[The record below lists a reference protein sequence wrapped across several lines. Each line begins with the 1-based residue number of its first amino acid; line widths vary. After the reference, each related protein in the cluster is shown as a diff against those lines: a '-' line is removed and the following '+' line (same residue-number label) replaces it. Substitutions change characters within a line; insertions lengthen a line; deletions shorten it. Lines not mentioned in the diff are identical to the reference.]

1 MHPLYHVLTVDT
13 CLRKRCMTSSNV
25 TDSYLLTPSRF
36 FISCF
41 RLYRILTWAAV
52 RKIKL
57 FAECFVSKTV
67 VQRPNLNESYIL
79 ACRLLYLNDKERD
92 NWRKEWNFRIL
103 SSSRMKVPG
112 AGFSPNYKTKQNK
125 IPWKIRTAQSK
136 RGISTNF
143 TRSTRGFNKSNHSCS
158 SSLHLPQCGQQAPG
172 GMIPLQRAGLMA
184 GHFTFLHL
192 GSFPVQRKRHL
203 TKKFDSI
210 YENLQRNDIAQDC
223 ISWIL
228 II

>member
-25 TDSYLLTPSRF
+25 TDSCLLTPSRF

-103 SSSRMKVPG
+103 SSGRGWKCQAPD
-112 AGFSPNYKTKQNK
+112 FRPITKQSKTRYHGKSARLNPREEFPLTSLVLCEDLINQITPALAVCTYRSVDNK
-125 IPWKIRTAQSK
+125 PREGWYPYS
-136 RGISTNF
+136 GLVWWLDIS
-143 TRSTRGFNKSNHSCS
+143 HSCT
-158 SSLHLPQCGQQAPG
+158 LV
-172 GMIPLQRAGLMA
+172 
-184 GHFTFLHL
+184 HFLY
-192 GSFPVQRKRHL
+192 R
-203 TKKFDSI
+203 
-210 YENLQRNDIAQDC
+210 ENAI
-223 ISWIL
+223 
-228 II
+228 